1 MRLTLYF
8 LDDHAVV
15 FRRVELECESDE
27 DAVSQVMR
35 MNDGQV
41 VEIWKSGVPV
51 SRLERIF

>member
-1 MRLTLYF
+1 MLLTLYF
-8 LDDHAVV
+8 LDDETVV

-35 MNDGQV
+35 MNGGQV
-41 VEIWKSGVPV
+41 VEIWKSGVPA